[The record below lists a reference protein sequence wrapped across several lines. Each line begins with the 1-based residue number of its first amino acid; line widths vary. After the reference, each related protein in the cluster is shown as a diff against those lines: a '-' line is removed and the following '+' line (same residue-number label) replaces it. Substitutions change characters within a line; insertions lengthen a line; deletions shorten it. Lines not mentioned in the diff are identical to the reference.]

1 MVNEFLIPG
10 PILGSLHLNQTS
22 KQKVSLMC
30 QELLEINLAIYMF
43 VFLNHRVINDVG
55 LSINISQPV
64 VTSLFDG
71 SLNKHVVL

>member
-1 MVNEFLIPG
+1 MSG
-10 PILGSLHLNQTS
+10 SILGLPHLNPTS

-55 LSINISQPV
+55 LSINISQSV
-64 VTSLFDG
+64 ATSLFDG

>member
-1 MVNEFLIPG
+1 MINKLSIPG

-22 KQKVSLMC
+22 KQKVSVMC
-30 QELLEINLAIYMF
+30 QELLEIDLAIYMF

-71 SLNKHVVL
+71 GLNKHVVL